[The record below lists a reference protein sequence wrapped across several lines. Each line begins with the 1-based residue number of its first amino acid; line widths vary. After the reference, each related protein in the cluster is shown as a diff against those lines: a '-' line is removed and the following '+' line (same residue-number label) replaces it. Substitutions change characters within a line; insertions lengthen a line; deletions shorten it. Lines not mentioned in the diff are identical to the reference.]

1 MRRTF
6 AVLALSAAAA
16 ASTAAPAAE
25 PAPDPAPA
33 RGVFCSVL
41 DRALEAANDPA
52 PFESQRINLISAPD
66 RSRLTIPGFEG
77 HACRVTRWGPDLR
90 GSRASIVCS
99 QTLAPPELTVDNL
112 AADTARCL
120 GVAPTAVNVREES
133 VRFDLPKVRIHIEGD
148 CTDACHVG
156 RRVTFAVQIRD

>member
-1 MRRTF
+1 MRTVF
-6 AVLALSAAAA
+6 AVLALSAAAG
-16 ASTAAPAAE
+16 ASTEAPAAQL
-25 PAPDPAPA
+25 APDPTPA

-52 PFESQRINLISAPD
+52 PFESQRINLINAPD
-66 RSRLTIPGFEG
+66 ASRLTFPGFEG
-77 HACRVTRWGPDLR
+77 HACRVTRWGPDLQ

-120 GVAPTAVNVREES
+120 GVAPTAADARDET

-156 RRVTFAVQIRD
+156 RRVTYAMQIRD